1 MKNIRIWVLTALASG
16 LLAACGGSDPEM
28 PGSGSPSGAPTTKGD
43 FSAIVSFGDSLSDI
57 GAYAPATSVTG
68 NGAPPFF
75 GGKFTTNTINL
86 ATGASTAGVWVENLA
101 AAMSTTAKPI
111 YITPAEVGFAG
122 QSVACPAAANPALAG
137 TCTGYGQGGSRV
149 TNPDGIGKAGG
160 ALTVPVKTQI
170 ANHLARF
177 GSFKDS
183 DLIVVFGGN
192 NDVFVQFGNFTAA
205 ATVIQTDAAL
215 GKISADEASR
225 RLLDAQLAAQG
236 ELKIAATELAGY
248 VRNEILAKG
257 GKYVAVWNLPDSVN
271 TPFGNSLPATVRPVL
286 TGLVD
291 IFNLWLREGLTNLPV
306 QLVDA
311 NTSFKDAYL
320 NPAKYGFVNNTVPA
334 CDATKIAAITGGAVT
349 DGSSLFCNANPGA
362 PFNGLRDGADIITWQ
377 FADGVHPTVGGQ
389 KVISDTALQLLKSYG
404 WL

>member
-1 MKNIRIWVLTALASG
+1 MKNIRRWILTALASG
-16 LLAACGGSDPEM
+16 LLAACGGNDDA
-28 PGSGSPSGAPTTKGD
+28 PGTGSPSGAPTTKGS
-43 FSAIVSFGDSLSDI
+43 FSAVVSFGDSLSDI
-57 GAYAPATSVTG
+57 GAYAPVTSVTG
-68 NGAPPFF
+68 NGLPPFF
-75 GGKFTTNTINL
+75 GGKWTTNTTNL
-86 ATGASTAGVWVENLA
+86 ATGANTAGVWVENIA
-101 AAMSTTAKPI
+101 ATLSTTAKPI

-149 TNPDGIGKAGG
+149 TNPAGIGNDIG
-160 ALTVPVKTQI
+160 ALTVPMKKQI

-177 GSFKDS
+177 GSFKDT

-192 NDVFVQFGNFTAA
+192 NDVFVQFGTFAATAA
-205 ATVIQTDAAL
+205 AIQADAVA
-215 GKISADEASR
+215 GRISADEANR

-248 VRNEILAKG
+248 VKNEILAKG

-271 TPFGNSLPATVRPVL
+271 TPFGSTLPADIRPVL

-311 NTSFKDAYL
+311 NTAFKEAYA
-320 NPAKYGFVNNTVPA
+320 NPTKYGFVNNTVPA
-334 CDATKIAAITGGAVT
+334 CDAEKIKLITAGAIT
-349 DGSSLFCNANPGA
+349 DGSSLFCNATPGA
-362 PFNGLRDGADIITWQ
+362 PFNGLRDGADITTWQ

-389 KVISDTALQLLKSYG
+389 KVISDTALLLLKSYG
-404 WL
+404 WI